1 MNKLK
6 QLREAFLKKQAD
18 LHKIFEEAGN
28 DLNMENVKSVSG
40 TSAEKVATIR
50 KMNSELELEAKEI
63 ESLEGVELASKASN
77 DRQAALE
84 KARGIAHP
92 EPGEKKEVVFQTF
105 GEAFLKSAAYLK
117 KGSDAVL
124 PEGVNI
130 KTLFET
136 AAGWA
141 PESLR
146 TGRLVEKAVRPI
158 QIIDLIPGSS
168 TAQAAIVYMEETTF
182 TNNAA
187 ETAEGGSYPENAF
200 ALEEKSSPV
209 KKVAVFIPVTDE
221 QLEDVAQVSSYLD
234 NRLRFSL
241 LQRLDNQ
248 ILNGDG
254 VGANL
259 TGILNTAGI
268 QTQAKGTDPVPDA
281 IYKGMTKVRVTG
293 RALPSGIIMHPN
305 DWQDIRLLR
314 TADGIYIWGNP
325 SEAGPE
331 RMWGL
336 PVAQSDAL
344 AEGTGLVGDFR
355 TFIELVE
362 RRGIQVKV
370 SDSHSDFFI
379 KGKQAVRAD
388 LRVALPVYR
397 PAAFATVTGI

>member
-40 TSAEKVATIR
+40 TSAEKVATSR

>member
-254 VGANL
+254 IGANL